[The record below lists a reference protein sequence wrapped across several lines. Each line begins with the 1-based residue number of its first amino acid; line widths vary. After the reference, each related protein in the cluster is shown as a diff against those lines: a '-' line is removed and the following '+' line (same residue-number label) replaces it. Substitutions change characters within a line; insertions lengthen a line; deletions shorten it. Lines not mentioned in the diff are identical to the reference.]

1 MKSTKEKIATW
12 SGVGMLIF
20 GVGITTAGFIVPP
33 LGVVHDSVLWVLGQV
48 LIYSGSISGIAIY
61 SRHKLNEIEKHIYEN
76 CNLGNRP
83 RS

>member
-1 MKSTKEKIATW
+1 M
-12 SGVGMLIF
+12 
-20 GVGITTAGFIVPP
+20 GITTAGFIVPP